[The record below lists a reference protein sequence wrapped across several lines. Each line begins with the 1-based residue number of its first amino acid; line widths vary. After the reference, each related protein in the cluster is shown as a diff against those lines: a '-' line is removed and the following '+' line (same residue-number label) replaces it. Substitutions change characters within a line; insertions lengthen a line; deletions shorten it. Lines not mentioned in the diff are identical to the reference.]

1 MPTCITVRRHFV
13 VPALLEIGDQDFAH
27 WYSLGMYWSM
37 FGEHEAPGP
46 LPDTYLIHNLSSGI
60 AQGWYND
67 RKSGWFAMAGFK
79 LGMVHGGWLS
89 CPTDTLVVLT
99 DPDFTKGYYVG
110 RDYCFTE
117 AVQEGRICSDRLFN
131 DALHEW
137 ALGYSEWH
145 DAPGVLAYVLGCR
158 VGELSGVVLP
168 LTTTELTFE
177 DTVDTAATQ
186 ERTLPHAPAHL

>member
-1 MPTCITVRRHFV
+1 MPTCLTVRRHFV
-13 VPALLEIGDQDFAH
+13 VPALLEIEDQDFAH

-37 FGEHEAPGP
+37 FGEPEVHGP

-99 DPDFTKGYYVG
+99 DPDFTNGYYVG
-110 RDYCFTE
+110 RELGWQGDSIIVKIENKRKDGKWRAASGTL
-117 AVQEGRICSDRLFN
+117 RID
-131 DALHEW
+131 
-137 ALGYSEWH
+137 
-145 DAPGVLAYVLGCR
+145 
-158 VGELSGVVLP
+158 
-168 LTTTELTFE
+168 
-177 DTVDTAATQ
+177 
-186 ERTLPHAPAHL
+186 